1 MPDLPA
7 PATPV
12 RIPPTLWDSDGTEE
26 AFLTEWYAEDGAT
39 VEAGTPLAEVMVDK
53 VTLEI
58 EAPVSGRLEVRTPAE
73 SPIGL
78 GTLVALIH
86 PA

>member
-1 MPDLPA
+1 MSDLPA
-7 PATPV
+7 TATPV

-26 AFLTEWYAEDGAT
+26 AFLTEWYATDGAT
-39 VEAGTPLAEVMVDK
+39 VEAGAPLAEVMVDK
-53 VTLEI
+53 VTMEV
-58 EAPVSGRLEVRTPAE
+58 EAPASGRLEIRVPAE